1 MGFTVNTFK
10 NLVERKVPENIS
22 TPEAA
27 DSASSGTAAD
37 KGGLDCDDYGFA
49 GFRAGLGFRGGL
61 GMPGLEIR
69 VKGCAL
75 CGLKLFLGGSSLS
88 FDCLFE
94 AGTTNPSGRAE
105 PKGPKGPQYR

>member
-61 GMPGLEIR
+61 GSQGCLVWRLE
-69 VKGCAL
+69 
-75 CGLKLFLGGSSLS
+75 
-88 FDCLFE
+88 
-94 AGTTNPSGRAE
+94 
-105 PKGPKGPQYR
+105 